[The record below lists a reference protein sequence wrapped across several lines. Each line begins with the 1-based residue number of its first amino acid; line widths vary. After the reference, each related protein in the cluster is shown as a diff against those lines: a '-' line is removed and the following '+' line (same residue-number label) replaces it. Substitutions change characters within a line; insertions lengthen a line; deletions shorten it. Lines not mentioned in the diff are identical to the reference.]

1 MPLIKSTSK
10 KARQKNI
17 EEMIAAGHPVKNSV
31 AAGYSNQRK
40 YEHKSNHVKRHSEH
54 KHAYKEY

>member
-1 MPLIKSTSK
+1 MTLIKSGSK

-17 EEMIAAGHPVKNSV
+17 EEMIVAGHPVNQSV

-40 YEHKSNHVKRHSEH
+40 YEHK
-54 KHAYKEY
+54 